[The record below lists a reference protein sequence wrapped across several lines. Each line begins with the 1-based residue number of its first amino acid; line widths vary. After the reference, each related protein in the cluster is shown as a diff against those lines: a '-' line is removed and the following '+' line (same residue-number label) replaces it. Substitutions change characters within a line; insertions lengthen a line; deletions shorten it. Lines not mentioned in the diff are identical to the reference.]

1 MGLSPEQLKRRTV
14 EVLDIAKDGNDHSDQ
29 VLANPRS
36 FVSQKRQR
44 GPLAENWIVRNYI
57 YLFTE

>member
-1 MGLSPEQLKRRTV
+1 MNLSPEQLKRRTV
-14 EVLDIAKDGNDHSDQ
+14 EVLDIAKDGNDHSEE

-44 GPLAENWIVRNYI
+44 GPLAEDWIVRI
-57 YLFTE
+57 HFYLFAQ